1 MMILHVKVHNSMRS
15 ACFFVSLFPIQNA
28 LERGGG
34 SKFSKA
40 KEIEQ
45 KVLASVSERA
55 GTYPGTYWD
64 VDLNPQ
70 VPPGVFKGWLLGEH
84 PMMTAVSIK
93 IYQWICGSFIPPY
106 RTR

>member
-1 MMILHVKVHNSMRS
+1 MELAHDDFAYKSINSMRS
-15 ACFFVSLFPIQNA
+15 ACFFVSLFPIQNV
-28 LERGGG
+28 LERGIG

-70 VPPGVFKGWLLGEH
+70 VPPGVFKGWLLVEH

-93 IYQWICGSFIPPY
+93 IYQ
-106 RTR
+106 